1 MFIYLILNKNLFNQ
15 VESHSMKEVLQ
26 KLANLQYIDSRIDEL
41 NQLRGDLPEEILDIE
56 TDIARKEAR
65 LEKLEQ
71 EEKNLKAEFSNL
83 NLELKDS
90 EEKIKKYEDQ
100 QLSVRNNREYD
111 ALTKEIE
118 AQKQVIENG
127 NSRLQEIEKRQ
138 DEIGPEIEAAR
149 ESLEIAREE
158 YEKKN
163 GSLEK
168 VIKSTEDEET
178 ILRNKREEV
187 VKEIDERY
195 LRSYNRLREGLT
207 NGMAVVAMDR
217 GAALGMALPPQV
229 QVEVRRKN
237 KIIIDENSGRIVVDQ
252 SFFDKAKEELSI

>member
-1 MFIYLILNKNLFNQ
+1 MN
-15 VESHSMKEVLQ
+15 EVLQ

-41 NQLRGDLPEEILDIE
+41 KQLRGDLPEEVLDLE

-65 LEKLEQ
+65 LN
-71 EEKNLKAEFSNL
+71 NLKEEDQNL
-83 NLELKDS
+83 SVEYDNLQLELKS
-90 EEKIKKYEDQ
+90 AREKIEKYEDQ

-118 AQKQVIENG
+118 AQKQVIENTE
-127 NSRLQEIEKRQ
+127 SRLKEIEKRK
-138 DEIGPEIEAAR
+138 ESIEPEIEAAK
-149 ESLEIAREE
+149 EALEEAQELYEE
-158 YEKKN
+158 KSQNLDE
-163 GSLEK
+163 
-168 VIKSTEDEET
+168 VVKSTEDEEEE
-178 ILRNKREEV
+178 LLKKRKEVEE
-187 VKEIDERY
+187 EIDDRY
-195 LRSYNRLREGLT
+195 LRSYNRLRDGLS

-217 GAALGMALPPQV
+217 GAALGMALPPQT